1 MVRVPFNAE
10 KLNTV
15 AVIVHVSLVT
25 ILIDISMDYIRGWCE
40 ERKLPFSGTRKG
52 EIKKICLILSLV
64 IHSAGCCGSGE
75 YNIQGECCSM
85 CPPGNIVYRHCTG
98 DIGTTCKPCTS
109 GEYVEHPN
117 GFEKCLKCK
126 ACDRELGLEIEH
138 ECIYTRNTVCV
149 PREGYYCAQR
159 EERGCQLGRKHST
172 CPPGKG
178 VKGKATHFKDTV
190 CVECPLGTYSSNDSS
205 TEACKNWSKCEE
217 LNQNQVKPGSSF
229 TDVECEK
236 KTNLAAIIVPVLIL
250 ILILAVIL
258 FALIWMKKY
267 KKSRRHS
274 DAERAQAE
282 KQVPLIINQS
292 KKEKTDQGGLSTP
305 TPETQCHPSANSENT
320 TNPNSTQITRI
331 PQEHLRA
338 GGRTDSGRGSQS
350 STEIHSAPGEDN
362 PDTRTR

>member
-1 MVRVPFNAE
+1 MNLSNTSIKNPDLKARWHGSDSSSNSPITVCGQRIKYQEMVRVPFNAE

-40 ERKLPFSGTRKG
+40 ERKLPFS
-52 EIKKICLILSLV
+52 
-64 IHSAGCCGSGE
+64 
-75 YNIQGECCSM
+75 
-85 CPPGNIVYRHCTG
+85 GNIVYRHCTG